1 MGKNYPC
8 PHGRLPMNGQDG
20 WKHCPHCL
28 GLNTKAT
35 DLASE
40 NLASREL
47 AEGMSK
53 PNTIE
58 EILTKFAPPA
68 EESYHL
74 TGAEPYYA
82 IKESDLPH
90 LKNSLNELYL
100 KKYLELLG
108 KQRPYKDGN
117 YSYWC
122 GEKDLRQ
129 ELREEA
135 TKRFRNV

>member
-1 MGKNYPC
+1 
-8 PHGRLPMNGQDG
+8 
-20 WKHCPHCL
+20 
-28 GLNTKAT
+28 
-35 DLASE
+35 
-40 NLASREL
+40 
-47 AEGMSK
+47 MSK
-53 PNTIE
+53 PNSDDLVDVLDNLFKKYRDMPQNQQTE
-58 EILTKFAPPA
+58 AN
-68 EESYHL
+68 
-74 TGAEPYYA
+74 YA
-82 IKESDLPH
+82 DLVVEATH
-90 LKNSLNELYL
+90 SLNELYL